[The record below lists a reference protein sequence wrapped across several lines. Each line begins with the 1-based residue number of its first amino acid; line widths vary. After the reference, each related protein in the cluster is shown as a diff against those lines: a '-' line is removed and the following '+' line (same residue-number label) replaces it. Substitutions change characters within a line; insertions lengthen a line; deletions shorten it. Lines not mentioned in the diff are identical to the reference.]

1 MSVVFM
7 ILTKTGHEVIC
18 DKDDEALISKLSL
31 SVNFRNSGGNK
42 VVVSVVGYRL
52 GDSRPL
58 THFLMEVPKGMV
70 VDHINGDPLDNR
82 RSNLRICTV
91 AQNIYN
97 SRKRVISSNSLKGVQ
112 YRRDKPR
119 TKPWRASITV
129 NGKKISL
136 GHFET
141 IEQAHQ
147 AYSSAAIK
155 HRGEYARV

>member
-1 MSVVFM
+1 MF
-7 ILTKTGHEVIC
+7 LTKTGHVVVC
-18 DKDDEALISKLSL
+18 DAEDEALISKLSL
-31 SVNFRNSGGNK
+31 YVNFRDSGGSR
-42 VVVSVVGYRL
+42 VVVSVRGYRS
-52 GDSRPL
+52 GEIRPL
-58 THFLMEVPKGMV
+58 THFLMDVPKGMV
-70 VDHINGDPLDNR
+70 VAHINGDPLDNR
-82 RSNLRICTV
+82 RGNLRICTI

-119 TKPWRASITV
+119 NKPWRASITV
-129 NGKKISL
+129 SGKKISL

-155 HRGEYARV
+155 QRGEYARV